1 MKIAIRCRI
10 MQIRKATIDDLD
22 VIMSIYRVAQDFMIE
37 SGNPNQ
43 WGHFYPS
50 EDLVREDISKG
61 ISYVICDRDNPHGV
75 FVLIDGLEPTY
86 QYIEN
91 GSWINEEPYITLHR
105 IASDGKL
112 HRIFKSAID
121 YSKSISDN
129 IRIDTHSNNVIMQ
142 KQIEKNGFR
151 KCGTIYV
158 RDGSPRIAYQWM
170 KEK

>member
-22 VIMSIYRVAQDFMIE
+22 VIMSIYKDAQDFMIE

-112 HRIFKSAID
+112 QGIFKSAID

-142 KQIEKNGFR
+142 KQIEKNGF
-151 KCGTIYV
+151 K
-158 RDGSPRIAYQWM
+158 
-170 KEK
+170 

>member
-1 MKIAIRCRI
+1 

-22 VIMSIYRVAQDFMIE
+22 VIMSIYKDAQDFMIE

-112 HRIFKSAID
+112 HGIFKSAID

>member
-22 VIMSIYRVAQDFMIE
+22 VIMSIYKDAQDFMIE

-112 HRIFKSAID
+112 HGIFKSAID

>member
-1 MKIAIRCRI
+1 

-22 VIMSIYRVAQDFMIE
+22 VIMSIYKDAQDFMIE

-112 HRIFKSAID
+112 HGIFKSAID

-142 KQIEKNGFR
+142 KQIEKNGFK

-158 RDGSPRIAYQWM
+158 REGSPRIAYQWV

>member
-22 VIMSIYRVAQDFMIE
+22 VIMSIYRAAQDFMIE

-112 HRIFKSAID
+112 HGIFKSAID

-158 RDGSPRIAYQWM
+158 RDGSPRIAYQWT